1 MYGRGQ
7 PRRPASQA
15 AHCMASHLAPGGSTS
30 RSNVGCMLFSHVDLR
45 VRDRVQAAAF
55 YDAIL
60 NLLGAVKFEGA
71 KFTTWSVPDD
81 ADPERRPN
89 EWFGIVEDPT
99 MTPGP
104 SRIAFLAP
112 SRGTVDAI
120 ATYLPAIGARA
131 VEMPHEAYGPSYY
144 ACFFDDPDGN
154 KLEVFAER

>member
-1 MYGRGQ
+1 VLIGTGR
-7 PRRPASQA
+7 RRLPLELRA
-15 AHCMASHLAPGGSTS
+15 
-30 RSNVGCMLFSHVDLR
+30 MLFSHVDLR
-45 VRDRVQAAAF
+45 VRDRVQATAF

-60 NLLGAVKFEGA
+60 NLLGAAKFEGA

-144 ACFFDDPDGN
+144 ACFFEDPDGN